1 MNNLDEL
8 FRVFLSRPLYQRI
21 FLAFTLG
28 AFMSC
33 SMKVAQ
39 ETPEPQIVGFVAG
52 P

>member
-1 MNNLDEL
+1 MNHLDEL
-8 FRVFLSRPLYQRI
+8 FRAFLSRPILQRI

-39 ETPEPQIVGFVAG
+39 ETPEPQLTGFVAA